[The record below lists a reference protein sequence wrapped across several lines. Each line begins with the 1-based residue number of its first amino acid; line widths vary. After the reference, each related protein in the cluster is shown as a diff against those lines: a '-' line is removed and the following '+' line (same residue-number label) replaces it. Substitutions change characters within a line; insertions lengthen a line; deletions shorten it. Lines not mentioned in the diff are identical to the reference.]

1 MEKFD
6 ICVHF
11 LLSKALQ
18 SVNQVSKSKLSSF
31 GVTPVQYALLRL
43 LWKKDGQF
51 GYELAKKLLLDSA
64 TITGIIDRLEQN
76 GFIERQVDL
85 YDRRNKVV
93 FLTEKGKSIE
103 ASLCQKMNEMNNE
116 VMSNFDDEE
125 IQLFKKMLFN
135 MGITNKNKEGKLK

>member
-1 MEKFD
+1 MENFD

-43 LWKKDGQF
+43 LWKRDGQF
-51 GYELAKKLLLDSA
+51 GYELAEKLLLDSA

-76 GFIERQVDL
+76 EFLERKVDL
-85 YDRRNKVV
+85 NDRRNKIIY
-93 FLTEKGKSIE
+93 LTEKGKSIE
-103 ASLCQKMNEMNNE
+103 AQLCQEMNEMNND
-116 VMSNFDDEE
+116 VMSIFDDEE
-125 IQLFKKMLFN
+125 IQQFKKMLFSI
-135 MGITNKNKEGKLK
+135 GISNKNRESKQN